1 MTELSVC
8 ENCRRIGCTGH
19 DERKDGSCPAY
30 LPHFQGVAISTCER
44 CGGRM
49 RVDRSQWVCKSC
61 GFQRH
66 VLTAPRHEE
75 RARK

>member
-1 MTELSVC
+1 MTGISV
-8 ENCRRIGCTGH
+8 
-19 DERKDGSCPAY
+19 
-30 LPHFQGVAISTCER
+30 CER

-49 RVDRSQWVCKSC
+49 RVDRSQWVCKKC

-75 RARK
+75 SARE